1 MIRMLEGMLVVS
13 ISQQL
18 LNMAKVSLHSKVKL
32 VYHLPIHVY
41 VWCIVFT
48 DIHMGTSCDV
58 FIYCFCWSRLSSDG
72 RRTFLVNLD
81 SDTLKPE
88 DWDKLANEK
97 PDILSFSDISIY
109 ELHIRDFRCKLNL
122 LCLLLY
128 GDQQIIDFLILVSI
142 VHGTLK
148 WEVWPPRVFT
158 FKLTSGACFFYIYI
172 VF

>member
-1 MIRMLEGMLVVS
+1 MVS
-13 ISQQL
+13 
-18 LNMAKVSLHSKVKL
+18 
-32 VYHLPIHVY
+32 
-41 VWCIVFT
+41 
-48 DIHMGTSCDV
+48 
-58 FIYCFCWSRLSSDG
+58 
-72 RRTFLVNLD
+72 LD

-88 DWDKLANEK
+88 EWDNLANEK

-148 WEVWPPRVFT
+148 
-158 FKLTSGACFFYIYI
+158 
-172 VF
+172 